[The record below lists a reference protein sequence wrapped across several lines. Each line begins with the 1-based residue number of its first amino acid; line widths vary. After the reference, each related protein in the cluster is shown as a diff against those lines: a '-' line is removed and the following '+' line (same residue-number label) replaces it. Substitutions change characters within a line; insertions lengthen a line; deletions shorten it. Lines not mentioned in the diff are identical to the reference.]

1 MTDIQRDFLNKH
13 GYIQFKNFLPPE
25 TVAEF
30 IGVIEKVQNYLI
42 ENDIS
47 KIKGVPVKFGN
58 DINGQTFIQRLAFT
72 AHFGKKLQI
81 FFTASPPAIIVTI
94 SGELLKTHRTKRNK
108 GVSSKSLC

>member
-1 MTDIQRDFLNKH
+1 MTDTQKDFLNKR

-30 IGVIEKVQNYLI
+30 IREVEKVQNYLI
-42 ENDIS
+42 ENGIS
-47 KIKGVPVKFGN
+47 KISGVPVKFGN

-81 FFTASPPAIIVTI
+81 FFTASPAAIIVTI
-94 SGELLKTHRTKRNK
+94 SGELLKTHRVKQNK
-108 GVSSKSLC
+108 GISSKLLC